1 MESLQQL
8 RDYLSS
14 SKSSFCSS
22 VESDS
27 VIGAAFTAISGA
39 SGRGASRG
47 ISPISIGVG
56 IMPTG
61 GKGGG
66 NVGGGKALVCGGKGG
81 GGGGET
87 GFGGGG
93 GEVIA
98 VGGGGEVGVEDRGGD
113 IGAGA
118 EVGSGLVLVLFMASV
133 VISSGGG
140 MFDSSSTVDSSF
152 WFVVVIGGPMVCW
165 VSIGAVCCI
174 I

>member
-8 RDYLSS
+8 RDHLSS

-47 ISPISIGVG
+47 ISPISIGVD

-66 NVGGGKALVCGGKGG
+66 NVGGGKALGCGGKGG
-81 GGGGET
+81 GGGAET

-93 GEVIA
+93 GEAKAGGDGGEIG
-98 VGGGGEVGVEDRGGD
+98 VGGGGAE
-113 IGAGA
+113 IGAGGGGGDVSGIVLLLFA
-118 EVGSGLVLVLFMASV
+118 SSVMASGGSGVF
-133 VISSGGG
+133 G
-140 MFDSSSTVDSSF
+140 SSSTGGSSF
-152 WFVVVIGGPMVCW
+152 DFVAVIGGPKGC
-165 VSIGAVCCI
+165 
-174 I
+174 

>member
-8 RDYLSS
+8 RDHLSS

-47 ISPISIGVG
+47 ISPISIGVD

-66 NVGGGKALVCGGKGG
+66 NVGGGKALGCGGKGG
-81 GGGGET
+81 GGGAET

-93 GEVIA
+93 GEVKAGGDGGEIG
-98 VGGGGEVGVEDRGGD
+98 VGGGGAELGAGGGD
-113 IGAGA
+113 
-118 EVGSGLVLVLFMASV
+118 VSGIVLVLFAASVMAS
-133 VISSGGG
+133 GGAG
-140 MFDSSSTVDSSF
+140 VFDSSSTGDSSF
-152 WFVVVIGGPMVCW
+152 CFVAVIGGPKGC
-165 VSIGAVCCI
+165 
-174 I
+174 